1 MWPHIMTCGYHLMLP
16 GSIDDLPV
24 SQTQNHLEVGR
35 KIVACDHTLR
45 LQGYS
50 LMLLGSTGKLSVDVK
65 SWY

>member
-1 MWPHIMTCGYHLMLP
+1 MLP

-24 SQTQNHLEVGR
+24 SQTRNHLEVGR

-65 SWY
+65 S